1 MGMTVEDWLMYQD
14 MMQGITLP
22 ALAEVSNDELNTIFV
37 ELYQQQDD
45 RSRENTPIQQGVSE
59 GQERTA
65 RDAGGNEVLSEQ
77 QPDNTTAD
85 RRGDGRPQQDDVAGQ
100 QGSGDLSAQE
110 VSRTKSVEDGKRS
123 EQDINGQQQA
133 DSRGVV
139 KDTTRSV
146 EGSNDRSDI
155 RVFEEGL
162 DTSYNEYS
170 EYGERDLREAESQR
184 LVNIT
189 YIYK

>member
-1 MGMTVEDWLMYQD
+1 MYQD

-170 EYGERDLREAESQR
+170 EYGERDRREAESQR